1 MIQEQSVALRC
12 RCRGVGGLLPLEPRQ
27 FTLLEWWACADMIC
41 VVEIDK
47 IELFEVDVFSTYTD
61 FYVEIGDTNQC
72 RSWLD
77 LH

>member
-1 MIQEQSVALRC
+1 
-12 RCRGVGGLLPLEPRQ
+12 
-27 FTLLEWWACADMIC
+27 MIC